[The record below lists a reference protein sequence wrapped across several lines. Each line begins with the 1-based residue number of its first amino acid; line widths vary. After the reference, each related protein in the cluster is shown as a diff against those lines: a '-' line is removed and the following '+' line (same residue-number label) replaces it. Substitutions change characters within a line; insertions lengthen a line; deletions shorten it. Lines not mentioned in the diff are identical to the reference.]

1 MRKKFSA
8 RAAALGMSGVLLTSA
23 LTGCTFGFA
32 SDPDDPNAV
41 KEEEPIDMT
50 TDTFQYDTSLSGTSI
65 VIMNT
70 KAEIQTALEE
80 IAKVFEE
87 KAGVHIE
94 IMPVTD
100 GDSPYTKVVSL
111 YNSGN
116 PPTLSILDTTD
127 VIALAEEKAADLSNE
142 AWTGE
147 AEEYLTKINGKVYSF
162 PLCIEGRGII
172 YNKSVIEDTLGTEFD
187 PSEIKTQD
195 DFAALLQSLRD
206 NGMKNPISMA
216 KEDWSLGAHQ
226 LQYIYETYDGTSDG
240 AAEVINE
247 LKDGTLYLPDYSRM
261 NEFLN
266 AFDLLKEYNVAK
278 GDPLG
283 ADYDEMAIDL
293 ADGKTAFWFNG
304 NWAWPNHIISMDP
317 ADYPEEFAQY
327 SDYLLGRSMLVKKAT
342 TIPVESIVRGYLTG
356 SGKKTYDADGTVCG
370 IKLPEGLTEASK
382 LPEPIFTP
390 STKAELGDHDENIS
404 FERCCEI
411 VGTDVATQLR
421 DASLAIYKAAAE
433 YAATRGIIIADTKF
447 EFGFIDGKLT
457 LIDECLTPDSSRFWP
472 AEGYAEGEVQPSY
485 DKQYVRD
492 WLRANWN
499 MQGEPPR
506 IPAEVIEGTSNRYQE
521 AFQIITGTK
530 FEPKGV

>member
-41 KEEEPIDMT
+41 KEEVPIDMT

-70 KAEIQTALEE
+70 KAEIQTALEK

-187 PSEIKTQD
+187 PSDIKTQD

-226 LQYIYETYDGTSDG
+226 LQYIYETYNGTSDG

-247 LKDGTLYLPDYSRM
+247 LKDGTLYLPDYTRM

-266 AFDLLKEYNVAK
+266 TFDLLKEYNVAK

-304 NWAWPNHIISMDP
+304 NWAWPNL
-317 ADYPEEFAQY
+317 EEAGAETTDEYGFLPYFLNNGPDDFVNSKIQASPSKQI
-327 SDYLLGRSMLVKKAT
+327 MLDD
-342 TIPVESIVRGYLTG
+342 I
-356 SGKKTYDADGTVCG
+356 
-370 IKLPEGLTEASK
+370 
-382 LPEPIFTP
+382 
-390 STKAELGDHDENIS
+390 
-404 FERCCEI
+404 
-411 VGTDVATQLR
+411 VATDEQ
-421 DASLAIYKAAAE
+421 KAAAKE
-433 YAATRGIIIADTKF
+433 FLNWLVYSEIGQQMVVKTCSLIPPFKNNPNEPSDPLSRDIYEKVQNGGAFNASAIVPNDHWSVLGAAMQKYLAGRSDR
-447 EFGFIDGKLT
+447 EE
-457 LIDECLTPDSSRFWP
+457 LIDSIQAYWDE
-472 AEGYAEGEVQPSY
+472 Q
-485 DKQYVRD
+485 
-492 WLRANWN
+492 
-499 MQGEPPR
+499 
-506 IPAEVIEGTSNRYQE
+506 
-521 AFQIITGTK
+521 
-530 FEPKGV
+530 